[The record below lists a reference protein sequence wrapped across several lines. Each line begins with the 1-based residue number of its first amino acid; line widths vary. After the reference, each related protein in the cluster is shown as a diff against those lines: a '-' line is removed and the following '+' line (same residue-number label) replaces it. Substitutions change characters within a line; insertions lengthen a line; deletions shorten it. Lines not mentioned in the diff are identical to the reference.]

1 MRRTNLRPLKLV
13 KALLTQDRRAT
24 TKLVYTHGFD
34 RTMVFV
40 PLTALAAALALVASG
55 CSTEPATSPPP
66 RERAPAEAGAGQPV
80 TGTAPPAAGGF
91 PSVVI
96 LEPRT
101 PGDFPVPTE
110 PALMDQFGRTF
121 FPSLLLAREGQPVR
135 FLNSEDEL
143 HNVHVVDTETGSTVL
158 NVAMPI
164 LGGSYYHTFERAGT
178 YDVSC
183 NVHPETAAAILVTS
197 TPYAVVADHDG
208 RFSLPD
214 VPPGFYNLTMRHG
227 TRRIERVVEV
237 APPPRRS

>member
-1 MRRTNLRPLKLV
+1 M
-13 KALLTQDRRAT
+13 AS
-24 TKLVYTHGFD
+24 
-34 RTMVFV
+34 V
-40 PLTALAAALALVASG
+40 PLTALAAAALALAASG
-55 CSTEPATSPPP
+55 CSTEPAASTPP
-66 RERAPAEAGAGQPV
+66 RERAPARAAAGQPV
-80 TGTAPPAAGGF
+80 TGKAPPATGGF

-96 LEPRT
+96 LEPQT

-121 FPSLLLAREGQPVR
+121 FPSLLLVREGQPVHFR
-135 FLNSEDEL
+135 NSEDEL
-143 HNVHVVDTETGSTVL
+143 HNVHVVDTRTGSTVL

-183 NVHPETAAAILVTS
+183 NVHADMAATILVTS
-197 TPYAVVADHDG
+197 TPYAVVADYDG

-237 APPPRRS
+237 GGPPTELFLDDPP

>member
-1 MRRTNLRPLKLV
+1 MRVLALRDGRLV
-13 KALLTQDRRAT
+13 REF
-24 TKLVYTHGFD
+24 VYTYAFD

-40 PLTALAAALALVASG
+40 PLTAWAAAVLGLVASG
-55 CSTEPATSPPP
+55 CSPEPATSTPP
-66 RERAPAEAGAGQPV
+66 RERAQVEAGASRPV
-80 TGTAPPAAGGF
+80 TGKAPPAAGGF

-110 PALMDQFGRTF
+110 PALMDQFNRTF
-121 FPSLLLAREGQPVR
+121 LPSLLLVREGQPVR
-135 FLNSEDEL
+135 FRNSENEL
-143 HNVHVVDTETGSTVL
+143 HNVHVVDTRTGSTVL

-164 LGGSYYHTFERAGT
+164 LGGSYYHTFEQAGT

-183 NVHPETAAAILVTS
+183 NVHADMAATILVTS

-237 APPPRRS
+237 GGSPTELILDDQP